1 MSGTVL
7 IDTGASHS
15 VVNEKVV
22 SAFGLVPTSATEV
35 TTPGHATPEIALLY
49 RLTIGVETEPGHTG
63 LDVRL
68 LEDVSVIGGLDLGSI
83 DCLLGQDLLKGAMLF
98 HNGLAGTF
106 TLSF

>member
-1 MSGTVL
+1 
-7 IDTGASHS
+7 
-15 VVNEKVV
+15 
-22 SAFGLVPTSATEV
+22 
-35 TTPGHATPEIALLY
+35 
-49 RLTIGVETEPGHTG
+49 
-63 LDVRL
+63 VRL